1 MKRWIHAA
9 TDNWPTEDEW
19 YDAAEDRYVFDE
31 MWQDYLMEPETKVD
45 KEFNIFTEPSVQGN
59 LGAMF
64 IFDEAVPRRFST
76 IRVDWMDWQD
86 AELDMAASSSS
97 AAEYEENYR
106 NYIKSLIDNAAP
118 YDERNF

>member
-19 YDAAEDRYVFDE
+19 YDAYDYDLEE

-45 KEFNIFTEPSVQGN
+45 KEFNIFTEPSTQGSR
-59 LGAMF
+59 GWMV
-64 IFDEAVPRRFST
+64 IFSEANPPKFNA
-76 IRVDWMDWQD
+76 IHMDWQEWQD

-97 AAEYEENYR
+97 AAEYEEKYR
-106 NYIKSLIDNAAP
+106 KYIKSLIDNAGP
-118 YDERNF
+118 YEERNF